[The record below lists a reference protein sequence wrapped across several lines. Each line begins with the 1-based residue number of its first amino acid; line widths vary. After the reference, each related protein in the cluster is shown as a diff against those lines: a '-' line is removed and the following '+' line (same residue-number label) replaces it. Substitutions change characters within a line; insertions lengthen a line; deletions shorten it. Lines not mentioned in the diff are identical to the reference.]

1 MKLDDLIRQTLD
13 ESEVYTHAGIAQR
26 LCDEHP
32 DVVEEYLQAS
42 RTVIVSEVVA
52 GIARSRRSAAAAARA
67 RSVFAEA
74 TEAGADAVREWV
86 RGFGAAAFAV
96 DDANTQK
103 RVARMTRGD
112 CLYVANKY
120 ADAAKT
126 NGLMAAVFRA
136 VAERVP
142 EGMEVSDVFTEDD
155 LDDLR
160 SRVLGTA
167 A

>member
-1 MKLDDLIRQTLD
+1 MKLDDLIRQALD
-13 ESEVYTHAGIAQR
+13 EADVYTHTGIAQR
-26 LCDEHP
+26 LCEQHP
-32 DVVEEYLQAS
+32 DVVDEYLRTS
-42 RTVIVSEVVA
+42 RVVIVSEVVA

-74 TEAGADAVREWV
+74 TEAGTDAVREWV

-103 RVARMTRGD
+103 RVSRMTRSD
-112 CLYVANKY
+112 CLYVANRY

-126 NGLMAAVFRA
+126 NQLMAAVFRE
-136 VAERVP
+136 VANRVP
-142 EGMEVSDVFTEDD
+142 EGMEVSDVFSEDD

-160 SRVLGTA
+160 ARVLGTA